1 MIMNRPSIS
10 SQKGVFAIEF
20 ALGFIV
26 LFMFTMLIFETC
38 RVTYIAAVLDYATA
52 EAARDARVQ
61 LEKNKDYERF
71 YGKDGKI
78 NCDDIPAGEDRE
90 LCKTIKSFNGDQ
102 FSIWFFSFVEKNG
115 GVLWNILTSKG
126 SMAISA
132 KHYKTLDDLINDN
145 QNSQWEKN
153 TFSIFEV
160 TYVYKPL
167 FFKSSLLSS
176 NITRQALVID
186 EFERMS
192 DAK

>member
-1 MIMNRPSIS
+1 MNRPSIS

-38 RVTYIAAVLDYATA
+38 RVTYITAVLDYATA

-71 YGKDGKI
+71 YDKDGKI

-132 KHYKTLDDLINDN
+132 KHYKTLNDLINDN

-186 EFERMS
+186 EFERIS

>member
-1 MIMNRPSIS
+1 MKIS
-10 SQKGVFAIEF
+10 KVTSQKGVFAIEF
-20 ALGFIV
+20 ALGFVV

-38 RVTYIAAVLDYATA
+38 RVTYITAVLDYATA

-71 YGKDGKI
+71 YDKNGNI
-78 NCDDIPAGEDRE
+78 NCNDIPAGDDRE

-132 KHYKTLDDLINDN
+132 KHYKTLNDLVSDN

-153 TFSIFEV
+153 IFSLFEV
-160 TYVYKPL
+160 TYVYQPL
-167 FFKSSLLSS
+167 FFKSSLLST

-186 EFERMS
+186 EFERVN
-192 DAK
+192 DGK

>member
-1 MIMNRPSIS
+1 MNRPSIS

-132 KHYKTLDDLINDN
+132 THYKTLDDLINDN

>member
-1 MIMNRPSIS
+1 MNRPSIS

-132 KHYKTLDDLINDN
+132 KHYKTLNDLINDN